1 MKSFLVIGLGRFG
14 RHLTRYLLEL
24 GNEVM
29 VLDKD
34 EEKVSKVA
42 SMATAAC
49 VGDCQDEQVLEALGV
64 RNFDVC
70 FVCVRDDFQCSLEAT
85 AALKELGARFVVAR
99 ADQER
104 QIKFLRKIGADF
116 VVHTEMDMARR
127 AAIRFSAE
135 NVFDYFELTPKFAVF
150 ELEIPE
156 EWEGHTVVELEVRQ
170 KYNVNILGVKSG
182 DVVVPLVDPNYRFRD
197 DAHIIVAGD
206 KEAGI
211 RLMNLHY
218 YF

>member
-42 SMATAAC
+42 NMATAAC
-49 VGDCQDEQVLEALGV
+49 VGDCQDEQVLESLGV

-127 AAIRFSAE
+127 SAIRFSAE

-156 EWEGHTVVELEVRQ
+156 EWEGRTVMELEVR
-170 KYNVNILGVKSG
+170 KRYNVNILGVKSG

-197 DAHIIVAGD
+197 DVHIIVAGD

-211 RLMNLHY
+211 RLMNLH
-218 YF
+218 

>member
-104 QIKFLRKIGADF
+104 QIKFLRKIGADY
-116 VVHTEMDMARR
+116 VIHTEMDMAARV
-127 AAIRFSAE
+127 AMRFSAR
-135 NVFDYFELTPKFAVF
+135 NAFDYFELTPKYAVF
-150 ELEIPE
+150 EIETPR
-156 EWEGHTVVELEVRQ
+156 EWEGHTVTEVDVRRR
-170 KYNVNILGVKSG
+170 YNVNILGVKNG
-182 DVVVPLVDPNYRFRD
+182 DEVEPLLSPDYRFEP
-197 DAHIIVAGD
+197 DAHLIVAGD
-206 KEAGI
+206 KEAGV
-211 RLMNLHY
+211 RLMNEEA
-218 YF
+218 

>member
-14 RHLTRYLLEL
+14 RHLANYLLEL

-29 VLDKD
+29 VLDRD
-34 EEKVSKVA
+34 EDKVA
-42 SMATAAC
+42 RVAGRATAAC
-49 VGDCQDEQVLEALGV
+49 VGDCQDEQVLESLGV

-85 AALKELGARFVVAR
+85 AALKELGAKFVVAR

-135 NVFDYFELTPKFAVF
+135 NVFDYFELTPKFAIF
-150 ELEIPE
+150 ELEVPT
-156 EWEGHTVVELEVRQ
+156 EWEGRTVVELEVRRR
-170 KYNVNILGVKSG
+170 YNVNILGVKSG
-182 DVVVPLVDPNYRFRD
+182 DVVVPLVDPNYRFRE
-197 DAHIIVAGD
+197 DAHLIVAGD
-206 KEAGI
+206 KDAGI
-211 RLMNLHY
+211 RLMNLH
-218 YF
+218 

>member
-1 MKSFLVIGLGRFG
+1 VRSFLIIGLGRFG

-24 GNEVM
+24 GHEVM
-29 VLDKD
+29 VLDND
-34 EEKVSKVA
+34 EDRVA
-42 SMATAAC
+42 RMASTATAAC
-49 VGDCQDEQVLEALGV
+49 VGDCQDEQVLASLGV

-85 AALKELGARFVVAR
+85 AALKELGAKCVVAR

-104 QIKFLRKIGADF
+104 QVKFLKQIGADF

-127 AAIRFSAE
+127 VAIRFSAE

-150 ELEIPE
+150 ELEVPE
-156 EWEGHTVVELEVRQ
+156 EWEGRTVKEVQVRQ
-170 KYNVNILGVKSG
+170 RYNVNILGVKTG

-197 DAHIIVAGD
+197 DVHLIVAGD

-211 RLMNLHY
+211 RLMNLH
-218 YF
+218 

>member
-1 MKSFLVIGLGRFG
+1 MKSFLVVGLGRFG
-14 RHLTRYLLEL
+14 RHLVKCLAEL

-29 VLDKD
+29 ILDQD
-34 EEKVSKVA
+34 EEQVA
-42 SMATAAC
+42 RLASVATAAC

-211 RLMNLHY
+211 RLMNLH
-218 YF
+218 

>member
-34 EEKVSKVA
+34 EEKVAKVA
-42 SMATAAC
+42 GMATAC
-49 VGDCQDEQVLEALGV
+49 VGDCQDEQVLESLGV
-64 RNFDVC
+64 RNFDIC

-104 QIKFLRKIGADF
+104 QIKFLRKIGADH

-135 NVFDYFELTPKFAVF
+135 NVFDYFELTPKFAIF

-156 EWEGHTVVELEVRQ
+156 EWEGHTVMELEVRR

-197 DAHIIVAGD
+197 DVHIIVAGD

-211 RLMNLHY
+211 RLMNLH
-218 YF
+218 

>member
-34 EEKVSKVA
+34 EEKVAKVA

-64 RNFDVC
+64 RNFDIC

-99 ADQER
+99 ADH
-104 QIKFLRKIGADF
+104 

-135 NVFDYFELTPKFAVF
+135 NVFDYFELTPKFAIF

-156 EWEGHTVVELEVRQ
+156 EWEGHTVMELEVRR

-197 DAHIIVAGD
+197 DVHIIVAGD

-211 RLMNLHY
+211 RLMNLH
-218 YF
+218 

>member
-1 MKSFLVIGLGRFG
+1 MKSFLVIGMGRFG

-29 VLDKD
+29 ILDQD
-34 EEKVSKVA
+34 EEQVA
-42 SMATAAC
+42 RLASVATAAC

-64 RNFDVC
+64 RNFDIC

-104 QIKFLRKIGADF
+104 QIKFLRKIGADH
-116 VVHTEMDMARR
+116 VVHTEMDMAAR
-127 AAIRFSAE
+127 AAMRFSAR
-135 NVFDYFELTPKFAVF
+135 NAFDYFELTPKFAVF

-197 DAHIIVAGD
+197 DVHIIVAGD

-211 RLMNLHY
+211 RLMNLH
-218 YF
+218 

>member
-1 MKSFLVIGLGRFG
+1 LKSFLVIGLGRFG

-24 GNEVM
+24 GHEVM

-34 EEKVSKVA
+34 EDKVA
-42 SMATAAC
+42 RLASAATAAC
-49 VGDCQDEQVLEALGV
+49 VGDCQDEQVLASLGV

-85 AALKELGARFVVAR
+85 AGLKELGAKFVVAR

-104 QIKFLRKIGADF
+104 QIKFLRQIGADF

-127 AAIRFSAE
+127 TAIRFSAE
-135 NVFDYFELTPKFAVF
+135 NVFDYLELTPKFAIF
-150 ELEIPE
+150 ELEVPE
-156 EWEGHTVVELEVRQ
+156 AWEGHTVMEVEVRRR
-170 KYNVNILGVKSG
+170 YNVNILGIKTG

-197 DAHIIVAGD
+197 DVHLIVAGD

-211 RLMNLHY
+211 RLMNLH
-218 YF
+218 

>member
-14 RHLTRYLLEL
+14 RHLANYLLEL

-29 VLDKD
+29 VLDRD
-34 EEKVSKVA
+34 EDKVA
-42 SMATAAC
+42 RVAGRATAAC
-49 VGDCQDEQVLEALGV
+49 VGDCQDEQVLESLGV
-64 RNFDVC
+64 RNFDIC

-135 NVFDYFELTPKFAVF
+135 NVFDYFELTPKFAIF
-150 ELEIPE
+150 ELEVPT
-156 EWEGHTVVELEVRQ
+156 EWEGRTVVELEVRRR
-170 KYNVNILGVKSG
+170 YNVNILGVKSG
-182 DVVVPLVDPNYRFRD
+182 DVVVPLVDPNYRFRE
-197 DAHIIVAGD
+197 DAHLIVAGD
-206 KEAGI
+206 KDAGI
-211 RLMNLHY
+211 RLMNLH
-218 YF
+218 

>member
-34 EEKVSKVA
+34 EEKVAKVA
-42 SMATAAC
+42 GMATAAC
-49 VGDCQDEQVLEALGV
+49 VGDCQDEQVLESLGV
-64 RNFDVC
+64 RNFDIC

-104 QIKFLRKIGADF
+104 QIKFLRKIGADH

-135 NVFDYFELTPKFAVF
+135 NVFDYFELTPKFAIF

-156 EWEGHTVVELEVRQ
+156 EWEGHTVMELEVKFQHR
-170 KYNVNILGVKSG
+170 IRG
-182 DVVVPLVDPNYRFRD
+182 F
-197 DAHIIVAGD
+197 AHAVSEVMFHVRGQARG
-206 KEAGI
+206 E
-211 RLMNLHY
+211 
-218 YF
+218 

>member
-1 MKSFLVIGLGRFG
+1 
-14 RHLTRYLLEL
+14 
-24 GNEVM
+24 
-29 VLDKD
+29 
-34 EEKVSKVA
+34 
-42 SMATAAC
+42 MATAAC

-104 QIKFLRKIGADF
+104 QIKFLRKIGADH

-135 NVFDYFELTPKFAVF
+135 NVFDYFELTPKFAIF

-156 EWEGHTVVELEVRQ
+156 EWEGHTVMELDVRR

-197 DAHIIVAGD
+197 DVHIIVAGD

-211 RLMNLHY
+211 RLMNLH
-218 YF
+218 

>member
-1 MKSFLVIGLGRFG
+1 MKSFLIIGLGRFG
-14 RHLTRYLLEL
+14 RHLTHYLLEL
-24 GNEVM
+24 GHEVM

-34 EEKVSKVA
+34 EDKVA
-42 SMATAAC
+42 RVASTATAAC
-49 VGDCQDEQVLEALGV
+49 VGDCQDEQVLASLGV

-85 AALKELGARFVVAR
+85 AGLKELGAKFVVAR

-104 QIKFLRKIGADF
+104 QIKFLRQIGADF

-127 AAIRFSAE
+127 VATRFSAE

-150 ELEIPE
+150 ELEVPE
-156 EWEGHTVVELEVRQ
+156 EWEGHTVKEVEVRRR
-170 KYNVNILGVKSG
+170 YNVNILGVKTG

-197 DAHIIVAGD
+197 DVHLIVAGD

-211 RLMNLHY
+211 RLMNLH
-218 YF
+218 

>member
-34 EEKVSKVA
+34 EEKVTKVA
-42 SMATAAC
+42 GMATAAC
-49 VGDCQDEQVLEALGV
+49 VGDCQDEQVLESLGV

-127 AAIRFSAE
+127 SAIRFSAE
-135 NVFDYFELTPKFAVF
+135 NVFDYFELTPKFAIF

-156 EWEGHTVVELEVRQ
+156 EWEGRTVMELEVR
-170 KYNVNILGVKSG
+170 KRYNVNILGVKSG

-197 DAHIIVAGD
+197 DVHIIVAGD

-211 RLMNLHY
+211 RLMNLH
-218 YF
+218 